1 MEILILICL
10 TVIIAL
16 LIYDKLPLQ
25 RTQSSEDEENS
36 LNLFDIMGKP
46 KLTRNLQMPN
56 TSNERQVEVRI
67 INPNNLDI
75 ELDENEIIPHQ
86 NSKEELDEDSS
97 DVPDF
102 EEEEEEWKR
111 YGMSSENDGFA
122 QGVTFEELS
131 QVEKFLE
138 KNEQE
143 LSKLET
149 TTTIIQKLN
158 GTELFSL
165 LENSI
170 ENASI
175 NIAKLL
181 DSSISSESESNSSI
195 LKKNLDDF
203 DIREFV

>member
-10 TVIIAL
+10 IVVIAL

-25 RTQSSEDEENS
+25 RTQSSKDEEIS
-36 LNLFDIMGKP
+36 LNLPDIMG
-46 KLTRNLQMPN
+46 RPN
-56 TSNERQVEVRI
+56 HSASNYAIKDQVKKET
-67 INPNNLDI
+67 INPHNLAI
-75 ELDENEIIPHQ
+75 EFDENEIILHQ
-86 NSKEELDEDSS
+86 NSKEELDEGSIN
-97 DVPDF
+97 VPDF

-111 YGMSSENDGFA
+111 YRMSNNNDGFA

-131 QVEKFLE
+131 QVKNFLE
-138 KNEQE
+138 KNERQ
-143 LSKLET
+143 LSKIET
-149 TTTIIQKLN
+149 TATIVQKLN

-175 NIAKLL
+175 NISKLL
-181 DSSISSESESNSSI
+181 DSSILPESDSNSSI
-195 LKKNLDDF
+195 YKKNLDDF

>member
-10 TVIIAL
+10 MIVIAL
-16 LIYDKLPLQ
+16 LIYDKLLLQ
-25 RTQSSEDEENS
+25 RTQSSKDEENN
-36 LNLFDIMGKP
+36 LNLPNIMGKP
-46 KLTRNLQMPN
+46 NLSVPN
-56 TSNERQVEVRI
+56 SAIKSQVKKET
-67 INPNNLDI
+67 INPHNLDI
-75 ELDENEIIPHQ
+75 EFDENEIIPYQ
-86 NSKEELDEDSS
+86 NPKEELDEDSS

-102 EEEEEEWKR
+102 EEEEEVWKR
-111 YGMSSENDGFA
+111 YGNNNNNDGFA

-131 QVEKFLE
+131 QVGNFLE
-138 KNEQE
+138 KYEQE
-143 LSKLET
+143 LSKIET
-149 TTTIIQKLN
+149 TTTIVQKLN

-181 DSSISSESESNSSI
+181 DSSISFETDSSSSI

-203 DIREFV
+203 DIGEFV

>member
-10 TVIIAL
+10 MIVIAL

-25 RTQSSEDEENS
+25 RTQSSKNEKNS
-36 LNLFDIMGKP
+36 LNLPDIMGKT
-46 KLTRNLQMPN
+46 KQIQNLQMPN
-56 TSNERQVEVRI
+56 ISNERQVEVGI
-67 INPNNLDI
+67 KNPNNLDI
-75 ELDENEIIPHQ
+75 ELDENEIIPYQ
-86 NSKEELDEDSS
+86 NSKEELDDDFS

-102 EEEEEEWKR
+102 EKEEEEWIR
-111 YGMSSENDGFA
+111 YGISSDNDGFA

-131 QVEKFLE
+131 QVGKFLE
-138 KNEQE
+138 KNEEE

-149 TTTIIQKLN
+149 TTTIVQKLN

-170 ENASI
+170 ENAST

-181 DSSISSESESNSSI
+181 DRTISSESDFNSSI
-195 LKKNLDDF
+195 LNKGLDDF
-203 DIREFV
+203 DIGEFV

>member
-10 TVIIAL
+10 MVVIAL

-25 RTQSSEDEENS
+25 RTQSSKDEENS
-36 LNLFDIMGKP
+36 LNLPDIMGKP
-46 KLTRNLQMPN
+46 NLSAPN
-56 TSNERQVEVRI
+56 STNERQVEGGI
-67 INPNNLDI
+67 INPHNLDI
-75 ELDENEIIPHQ
+75 EFDENEINNHQ
-86 NSKEELDEDSS
+86 NSKEELDEVLEPVLED
-97 DVPDF
+97 
-102 EEEEEEWKR
+102 EEEEWNR
-111 YGMSSENDGFA
+111 FEISDEDYGFA
-122 QGVTFEELS
+122 QVVTFEELS
-131 QVEKFLE
+131 QVGNFLE

-149 TTTIIQKLN
+149 TATIVQKLN

-181 DSSISSESESNSSI
+181 DSSITSESDSNSSI
-195 LKKNLDDF
+195 LNKSLNDF
-203 DIREFV
+203 DIGEFV

>member
-10 TVIIAL
+10 MIVIAL
-16 LIYDKLPLQ
+16 LIYDKLLLQ
-25 RTQSSEDEENS
+25 RTQSSKDEENN
-36 LNLFDIMGKP
+36 LNLPNIMGKP
-46 KLTRNLQMPN
+46 KQIRNPQMPN

-67 INPNNLDI
+67 INPHNLDI
-75 ELDENEIIPHQ
+75 ELDENEIIPYQ
-86 NSKEELDEDSS
+86 NPKEELDEDSS

-111 YGMSSENDGFA
+111 YGNNNNNDGFA

-131 QVEKFLE
+131 QVGNFLE

-143 LSKLET
+143 LSKIET
-149 TTTIIQKLN
+149 TTTIVQKLN

-195 LKKNLDDF
+195 LKTKS
-203 DIREFV
+203 

>member
-10 TVIIAL
+10 MIVIAL

-25 RTQSSEDEENS
+25 RTQSSKDEKNS
-36 LNLFDIMGKP
+36 INLPDIIGESKQI
-46 KLTRNLQMPN
+46 RNLQMSN
-56 TSNERQVEVRI
+56 TSNERQVEVGI
-67 INPNNLDI
+67 INPHNLDI

-97 DVPDF
+97 NVPDF

-111 YGMSSENDGFA
+111 YGIRINNDGFA

-131 QVEKFLE
+131 QVERFLE
-138 KNEQE
+138 KNEKE
-143 LSKLET
+143 LSKIDT
-149 TTTIIQKLN
+149 TVTIVQKIN

-165 LENSI
+165 LEDSI
-170 ENASI
+170 ENATS

-181 DSSISSESESNSSI
+181 DSSISSESNSNSSI
-195 LKKNLDDF
+195 LKKSLDDF
-203 DIREFV
+203 DIGEFV